1 VFKNILLFTIFSIGC
16 QTGFSEQ
23 KLPVLQSDSG
33 SVRIKID
40 GNIVAIWNIDPDT
53 KPWTEPDVFQIER
66 SFSEKKV
73 VYLSDRDSLSFNVK
87 PGDQYDFTIIIKN
100 RGVFPMRL
108 ATFGEPVFLHRNIL
122 LSIFLALV
130 IIGCIAW
137 ANRKTFS
144 TVSLLWLGI
153 ITPLLFWLTTIT
165 GGFIHGN
172 YNHLHDVVSELGAI
186 GTKSEVFMSTS
197 ETLIAILS
205 VFSIIGFY
213 KACRQ
218 NGLNVIPVITIL
230 SLSTS
235 MFWAAIFPM
244 HHELHGTLG
253 PIPLLLN
260 IGVLLSIFLWK
271 GKKFQ
276 ALRLVSFVSFLL
288 MMLILLRTIPNLR
301 GHWEGLIQRFF
312 YLGWSVWS
320 IALSLIFIQ
329 MRETKNREK

>member
-1 VFKNILLFTIFSIGC
+1 VLKNILLLTLFSIAC
-16 QTGFSEQ
+16 QIGFSEQ

-33 SVRIKID
+33 LVRIKID
-40 GNIVAIWNIDPDT
+40 GNTVAIWNIDPDT
-53 KPWTEPDVFQIER
+53 KPWTEPDVFAIER
-66 SFSEKKV
+66 SFSEKEV
-73 VYLSDRDSLSFNVK
+73 VYLSDRDSLSFNLK
-87 PGDQYDFTIIIKN
+87 PGDQFDFTIVVKN
-100 RGVFPMRL
+100 RGAFPMRL
-108 ATFGEPVFLHRNIL
+108 ATFSEPVFLHRNIL

-130 IIGCIAW
+130 IISWISW
-137 ANRKTFS
+137 TKRKTFS

-153 ITPLLFWLTTIT
+153 MTPLLFWLATIT

-186 GTKSEVFMSTS
+186 GTKSEVFMSTA
-197 ETLIAILS
+197 ELLIAILS
-205 VFSIIGFY
+205 IFSVIGYF
-213 KACRQ
+213 KACKQ
-218 NGLNVIPVITIL
+218 TGLNVIPVMTIL
-230 SLSTS
+230 SLSIS
-235 MFWAAIFPM
+235 MIWAGIFPM
-244 HHELHGTLG
+244 HHELHGELG
-253 PIPLLLN
+253 PIPLILN

-276 ALRLVSFVSFLL
+276 SLRLLSFVSFLL

-329 MRETKNREK
+329 MYETKNR